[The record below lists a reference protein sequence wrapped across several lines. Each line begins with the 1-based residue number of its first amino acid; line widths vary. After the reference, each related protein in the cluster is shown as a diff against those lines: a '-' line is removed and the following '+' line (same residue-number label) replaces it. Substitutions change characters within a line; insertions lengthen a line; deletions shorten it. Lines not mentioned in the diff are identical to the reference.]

1 MIFSSLLVAISF
13 WLKIDEKFSS
23 LVTAAKTLQI
33 KVAENS
39 DDFQTADLSLW
50 TN

>member
-23 LVTAAKTLQI
+23 LVTAAKTLQGRAV
-33 KVAENS
+33 KRENWLKNPKFS
-39 DDFQTADLSLW
+39 
-50 TN
+50 